1 MENQTGPTE
10 LTATD
15 ANRRWRLL
23 GMSAL
28 LIACIVGACSHV
40 TEPITTSDQS
50 ATDAVSTDD
59 ASDPMLSVDTLLPAP
74 EDFALTRIGSEDF
87 PIPPHAK
94 YLEGIRI
101 CIDPGHGGDAH
112 KHGYKRGP
120 TGVRE
125 AEMNLRVAQYLRD
138 LLVHVGAEV
147 KLTREGDNDLS
158 LADRAKVAD
167 DWDADLFISCHHNAT
182 NNTEANRTTVWYH
195 GTVDDRPDNL
205 DLARHLCEGLFDSL
219 QIPQLTGIPLKSD
232 QLMYESGFGV
242 LRAANKTAALCETSF
257 YTNPEEEQRLRDPQ
271 YNLRE
276 AYGMFMGLA
285 RYAAGGLPTASIK
298 PADDESPSQRAPRTL
313 VFQLDDGL
321 RSRNA
326 WGSDRSMILK
336 DSIAVRIDG
345 ERVPHEFSADT
356 YELNI
361 TIPDR
366 IESGEHNATV
376 QFENMFKNA
385 NTTPNFAITV
395 D

>member
-1 MENQTGPTE
+1 
-10 LTATD
+10 
-15 ANRRWRLL
+15 
-23 GMSAL
+23 
-28 LIACIVGACSHV
+28 
-40 TEPITTSDQS
+40 
-50 ATDAVSTDD
+50 
-59 ASDPMLSVDTLLPAP
+59 MLSVNTLLPAP
-74 EDFALTRIGSEDF
+74 ADFALNRIGSDDF

-94 YLEGIRI
+94 YLEGVRI

-147 KLTREGDNDLS
+147 KLTREDDNDLS

-182 NNTEANRTTVWYH
+182 SNAEANRTTVWYH

-219 QIPQLTGIPLKSD
+219 QLPQLTGIPLKSD

-242 LRAANKTAALCETSF
+242 LRAANKTSALCETSF
-257 YTNPEEEQRLRDPQ
+257 YTNPEEEQRLRDPE

-285 RYAAGGLPTASIK
+285 RYAAGGLPTVSIMHIS
-298 PADDESPSQRAPRTL
+298 AESSSDVAERTI

-321 RSRNA
+321 RSRKA
-326 WGSDRSMILK
+326 WGSDRSMILR

-345 ERVPHEFSADT
+345 ERVDHEFLPNT
-356 YELNI
+356 YVLKVN
-361 TIPDR
+361 IPD
-366 IESGEHNATV
+366 EVASGTHDVSV
-376 QFENMFKNA
+376 QFQNMFKHA
-385 NTTPNFAITV
+385 NTTPNFAIIL

>member
-1 MENQTGPTE
+1 
-10 LTATD
+10 
-15 ANRRWRLL
+15 
-23 GMSAL
+23 MSAL

-50 ATDAVSTDD
+50 PTDAASTDD
-59 ASDPMLSVDTLLPAP
+59 ASDPMLSVNTLLPAP
-74 EDFALTRIGSEDF
+74 EDFALTRIGSHDF

-94 YLEGIRI
+94 YLEGVRI

-257 YTNPEEEQRLRDPQ
+257 YTNPEEEQRLRDPE

-298 PADDESPSQRAPRTL
+298 PADDESPSQRTPRTL

-376 QFENMFKNA
+376 QFENMFKHA

>member
-1 MENQTGPTE
+1 
-10 LTATD
+10 
-15 ANRRWRLL
+15 
-23 GMSAL
+23 MSAL